1 MSNEIDNKVVV
12 MRFDNSNFE
21 NNVKTSM
28 STLDK
33 LKQSLQLKDA
43 SKGFDNLNKA
53 SKKVDFSQ
61 VENTATRAGFH
72 IQDVWLKM
80 SQVFE
85 YQIAGRIV
93 NSAQRIAKAL
103 TIEPVMTGFQEYETQ
118 INAVQTI
125 LANTES
131 KGSTIDD
138 VNRALEELNKYA
150 DQTIYNFTEMTRN
163 IGTFTAAGVDLDTS
177 TNAIKGIANL
187 AAVSG
192 SNAQQASTAM
202 YQLSQ
207 ALASGTVKLM
217 DWNSVV
223 NAGMGGQV
231 FQDALKETARVHGVA
246 IDQMIKDE
254 GSFRETLSKGWLTS
268 EILTETLQKFTLTT
282 EGLTEA
288 EIEQNRQML
297 KAKGYTDDQIESI
310 FKLGKTATD
319 AATKVKTFSQMWDV
333 IKESV
338 QSGWAQTWKI
348 IFGDFEEAK
357 ALFTPLTNFF
367 TNIIQKFSDF
377 RNNLL
382 EGALSSPL
390 GKLAEKIANVTSTT
404 TNAVD
409 KMKDLG
415 DVVNRVIRGDFGNMQ
430 TRWDALTK
438 EGYDWAKVQNLVN
451 EKLGSSVRYTEA
463 TVEAQAESVAV
474 IGELNDA
481 KLKELGLTDEEIK
494 AYRELEEQAKA
505 TGKPITELI
514 KEMDQLDGRTMLI
527 NSFKN
532 AGQGLV
538 KMFAA
543 LKDAWLEIFPPMQ
556 SQQLYNIIASI
567 HSFSEKLRMSDET
580 ADKLKR
586 TFKGLFAIID
596 IITTVTGGALK
607 VAFKV
612 LCKLLGMANVDI
624 LSVTASVGDA
634 IVAFRDWLDN
644 NIFVNAVE
652 KIVTVIGLCARKI
665 RELVSAF
672 MALPKVQ
679 NFIANIKTSL
689 SNMYEVGR
697 NAVDGLINGL
707 RDGTIDIIGIITNI
721 GRKILDT
728 IKSVLGIHSPSTEMM
743 EVGRNTM
750 LGLVNGLKE
759 GALKV
764 WETIKN
770 IGLKCIE
777 FIRNID
783 FGAILTVS
791 MIGGMFYT
799 AKKISDAIMILKAP
813 LDGLGE
819 MFEGLGRMFTGIGK
833 YFKAK
838 AWNLIGKAVLD
849 MALAIGILAA
859 SVYVLA
865 QLDTKQ
871 LWGAIGA
878 LAALAA
884 IIAVLS
890 LTASKIEVTGDLGKL
905 SLMLLGISASF
916 LLIASAI
923 KKLEFLNAD
932 NIGPVLGGF
941 AAIIG
946 GLSTILFVFGTFVKG
961 KSAQNIDKA
970 GAMILKMSLIM
981 LSMTFVIKQV
991 SKLDPGALAKGMVC
1005 ITLFGGF
1012 VVGLIAATKLAG
1024 KHIDKAGA
1032 SILKISFAILLM
1044 VGVIKAISGLDAG
1057 EIAKGIT
1064 CMLLFGGI
1072 ITGLI
1077 AATKLAGDNFKG
1089 IGTTMLGISSVIL
1102 MMALTMKLIAGMDAG
1117 ALTKGIIAIA
1127 AFGGIITGL
1136 IAATKLA
1143 GENSNKAALTLL
1155 AMSISIGILAAIAV
1169 VLGLIKLEN
1178 LVKGITAVSI
1188 LGGIMAAM
1196 MIASKGA
1203 EKSKGAITAMAIA
1216 IGVMAA
1222 AVAGLSFI
1230 DPSKLAGATA
1240 ALSILM
1246 GMFALMAKTAGAAQ
1260 SSMGALIVMT
1270 VAVGVMAGVIY
1281 LLSTLEVQPALTAVA
1296 SLSLLMLSMSACL
1309 VILSGV
1315 GGLFTNALLGVVALL
1330 AMAVPLAAFVGIL
1343 ALMQNVQ
1350 NATTNAMALTVL
1362 ATALSL
1368 MLVPLS
1374 LVGILIAATG
1384 GMALLGIV
1392 ALLGMVVPLLA
1403 LVGVLALMQNI
1414 QNATTN
1420 TMILTTL
1427 MTAMTAMLIPLS
1439 ILGPL
1444 ALTGVAAI
1452 AALTGVIVAI
1462 GGLAAGIG
1470 VLMTHFP
1477 QIEDFVNNGMSVLT
1491 NLASGIGSMLG
1502 GFINGFATEAMSG
1515 LPEIG
1520 MILSQFITNAMPFIT
1535 GVKLIDATAMEGVKS
1550 LAETILILT
1559 GAGILE
1565 GLTSWLTGGS
1575 SIADFGKQM
1584 AEFGPYIKQFADSVT
1599 GINPDTIQAAA
1610 NAGKMLAEMASALP
1624 NSGGVVGWFMGEND
1638 MDDFGSQLKGFGT
1651 AIVDFSSAVDGKVN
1665 ESAVTSAANAGK
1677 VIAELADSLPNS
1689 GGVAGWFAG
1698 NNDMSTFGSQLKG
1711 FGTAIADFST
1721 SVEGKVNESA
1731 VTSAAN
1737 AGKVLAELADSLPN
1751 SGGVASWFAG
1761 NNNMDDFGTQLK
1773 GFGTAIADFSTSVS
1787 GKTGGLSSAVS
1798 AINKLLSTLKNISGI
1813 SSSAIESFK
1822 KSLSELGK
1830 TSVSGLVTAFNN
1842 SHEIVKTAVSK
1853 LINAAKPTD
1862 ADKTKTKLN
1871 GQSLG
1876 NALVEGFVLGITQNT
1891 YKVRAKAKAMAKAAE
1906 EAASKEL
1913 DVNSPS
1919 KVFMKTGASV
1929 VEGFAKGIS
1938 DNVGDSNKAGVAMS
1952 KSLLAATQDYLKINS
1967 PSLLFKEEVG
1977 RYIVQGIAEG
1987 IKEETSAEKTAREKA
2002 EKIVNVIK
2010 DVFSEAIRD
2019 ITHDIDVNN
2028 IELDIWNAGEGRNA
2042 SNSKK
2047 TETELATRYANKA
2060 KYAEATNLAQS
2071 RYYDLLSHRSE
2082 LGKDAESIIDGAYK
2096 EWRDAALAE
2105 QENLGAILDLEK
2117 KTTDDIISLNESKI
2131 GTLNSDI
2138 AYRNSLDSDEI
2149 SESFRDKQNW
2159 EDLNKI
2165 LGYTKEQVEIAES
2178 KWNEIC
2184 QKGLENTEEGIAARQ
2199 ELTKALQA
2207 EEDAED
2213 AVWDQVMSISD
2224 RTKRRAED
2232 VISRSGTALNLWE
2245 ELYGDKA
2252 TDEERDAKYLEHYNT
2267 TWVEKTK
2274 IAQQAKEDYLDAIE
2288 EYGKKSEEA
2297 TKYWDIWQK
2306 ALVDEAEAKNAV
2318 TDYIKEAQ
2326 ERENEQLR
2334 ELYDLTQS
2342 NADLQYQIW
2351 EKTAGRDSTN
2361 AEKDA
2366 KKLEILSEQLTAQ
2379 TGSVLLATKLYNEA
2393 VEEYGEG
2400 SNEALSAYNNY
2411 LNESLELANLNS
2423 EILDI
2428 EEKNAK
2434 RQEKA
2439 RNAKSDYL
2447 EYMKKYEKYYLDH
2460 GMTLEELEKDARLV
2474 SGYDPNYKETANKT
2488 VSSIVN
2494 ETNNAINDLTSSTDY
2509 QKLITNFSDI
2519 GTTFAEAVS
2528 TGATGQTATV
2538 ISTVTTMITK
2548 CLNALKEKCQSWF
2561 TAGVEAVAS
2570 FDEGFRSMYETT
2582 VTNLASMVA
2591 GWVSRVNMTTPWW
2604 IAAGVNM
2611 VDGFIEGI
2619 ESRIEAAARAAA
2631 RMAAAALMAAKSE
2644 FDINSPS
2651 REFAKLGAYAVMG
2664 LVNGFDNN
2672 ADLAADAAGRMVDAT
2687 IDNLKNTIAAISDI
2701 INSDIDSEPTI
2712 RPVLD
2717 LSNVEA
2723 GTTRLNAM
2731 FSRTQAVRIS
2741 NGMNR
2746 QNGEEIQNG
2755 SGVNGVNG
2763 GNTTYQFTQNN
2774 YSPKALSRAEIY
2786 RQTKNQ
2792 FSVMK
2797 RTVKA

>member
-12 MRFDNSNFE
+12 MRFDNNNFE
-21 NNVKTSM
+21 RNVKTSM

-43 SKGFDNLNKA
+43 SKGFDNLDKA
-53 SKKVDFSQ
+53 SKKVDFKQ

-93 NSAQRIAKAL
+93 NSATRIAKAL
-103 TIEPVMTGFQEYETQ
+103 SIEPVMTGFQEYETQ

-131 KGSTIDD
+131 KGSTLED

-163 IGTFTAAGVDLDTS
+163 IGTFTAAGVDLETS

-207 ALASGTVKLM
+207 AMASGTVKLM

-231 FQDALKETARVHGVA
+231 FQDALKETARIHGVA
-246 IDQMIKDE
+246 IDKMIKDE
-254 GSFRETLSKGWLTS
+254 GSFRETLKDGWLTT

-310 FKLGKTATD
+310 FKLGRTATD

-382 EGALSSPL
+382 EGALGSPL

-463 TVEAQAESVAV
+463 AVDAQAESVAI

-481 KLKELGLTDEEIK
+481 KLKELGLTEEEIK
-494 AYRELEEQAKA
+494 AYRELEKQAEE

-538 KMFAA
+538 KMFSA
-543 LKDAWLEIFPPMQ
+543 LKDAWVEIFPPMQ
-556 SQQLYNIIASI
+556 SQQLYDIIAGF
-567 HSFSEKLRMSDET
+567 HSFSEKLKMSDET

-612 LCKLLGMANVDI
+612 LCKLLGAANVDI

-652 KIVTVIGLCARKI
+652 KMVTIIGICAAKI

-679 NFIANIKTSL
+679 NFISNIKSTL
-689 SNMYEVGR
+689 SNMYEVGK
-697 NAVDGLINGL
+697 NAIDGLINGL
-707 RDGTIDIIGIITNI
+707 RDGTISIMDMVSNI
-721 GRKILDT
+721 GRKILDV
-728 IKSVLGIHSPSTEMM
+728 IKSVLGIHSPSTEMF

-750 LGLVNGLKE
+750 LGLVNGLKD
-759 GALKV
+759 GASKV
-764 WETIKN
+764 WEVIKN

-777 FIRNID
+777 FIKNID
-783 FGAILTVS
+783 FGAILAVG
-791 MIGGMFYT
+791 MVGGIFYT
-799 AKKISDAIMILKAP
+799 AKKISDAIMLLKGP
-813 LDGLGE
+813 LEGIGD

-838 AWNLIGKAVLD
+838 AWNLIGKAILD

-878 LAALAA
+878 LAALGV
-884 IIAVLS
+884 IIGVLS
-890 LTASKIEVTGDLGKL
+890 LAASKIKSTDTFGKL
-905 SLMLLGISASF
+905 SIMLVGISTS
-916 LLIASAI
+916 LLIMATAI
-923 KKLEFLNAD
+923 KKLEFLNSD
-932 NIGPVLGGF
+932 NIGPILGGL
-941 AAIIG
+941 AAMIG
-946 GLSTILFVFGTFVKG
+946 GLSAILFVFGTFVKG

-970 GAMILKMSLIM
+970 GVMILKMSLIM

-1012 VVGLIAATKLAG
+1012 IVGLIAATKLAG
-1024 KHIDKAGA
+1024 KHVDKAGA
-1032 SILKISFAILLM
+1032 AILKISFAMLLM

-1057 EIAKGIT
+1057 EIAKGVT
-1064 CMLLFGGI
+1064 CMVLFGGI

-1077 AATKLAGDNFKG
+1077 AATKLAGNNFKG

-1102 MMALTMKLIAGMDAG
+1102 MMALTVKLIAGMDAG

-1143 GENSNKAALTLL
+1143 GENANKVAFTLL
-1155 AMSISIGILAAIAV
+1155 AMSISIGIMAAIAV
-1169 VLGLIKLEN
+1169 VLGLMKLEN
-1178 LVKGITAVSI
+1178 LAKGVIAVSI

-1203 EKSKGAITAMAIA
+1203 EKCKGSITAMAIA

-1246 GMFALMAKTAGAAQ
+1246 GMFALMAKAAGSAQ
-1260 SSMGALIVMT
+1260 SAMGPLIVMT
-1270 VAVGVMAGVIY
+1270 AAVGVMAGVIY

-1296 SLSLLMLSMSACL
+1296 SLSLLMLSMSACM

-1315 GGLFTNALLGVVALL
+1315 GGLFTNALLGVIALS
-1330 AMAVPLAAFVGIL
+1330 AMAVPLVAFVGIL
-1343 ALMQNVQ
+1343 AIMQNIQ

-1368 MLVPLS
+1368 LLVPLS
-1374 LVGILIAATG
+1374 LVGTLIAATG
-1384 GMALLGIV
+1384 GMAALGIV

-1414 QNATTN
+1414 QNAATN
-1420 TMILTTL
+1420 TMILTAL

-1470 VLMTHFP
+1470 VLMTNFP
-1477 QIEDFVNNGMSVLT
+1477 QIEDFVNNGMSVLSS
-1491 NLASGIGSMLG
+1491 LASGIGSVLG
-1502 GFINGFATEAMSG
+1502 SFISGFAEAATSG

-1520 MILSQFITNAMPFIT
+1520 TTLSQFMMNAMPFIT
-1535 GVKLIDATAMEGVKS
+1535 GAKLIDAATIDGVKS
-1550 LAETILILT
+1550 LAETIIILT

-1565 GLTSWLTGGS
+1565 GLTAWLTGGS

-1584 AEFGPYIKQFADSVT
+1584 AEFGPHIKQFADSVE
-1599 GINPDTIQAAA
+1599 GINPDTVQAAA
-1610 NAGKMLAEMASALP
+1610 NSGKMLAEMAAALP
-1624 NSGGVVGWFMGEND
+1624 NSGGVAGWFMGEND
-1638 MDDFGSQLKGFGT
+1638 MDDFGLQLKGFGQ
-1651 AIVDFSSAVDGKVN
+1651 AIADFSSTVEGKVN
-1665 ESAVTSAANAGK
+1665 EGAVKSAANAGR
-1677 VIAELADSLPNS
+1677 VIAELADGLPNS
-1689 GGVAGWFAG
+1689 GGVAGWFMG
-1698 NNDMSTFGSQLKG
+1698 ENDMSSFGSQLKG
-1711 FGTAIADFST
+1711 FGTAIADFS
-1721 SVEGKVNESA
+1721 SAVDGRVNESA

-1751 SGGVASWFAG
+1751 SGGVAGWFAG
-1761 NNNMDDFGTQLK
+1761 NKDMSTFGSQLK
-1773 GFGTAIADFSTSVS
+1773 GFGTAIADFSASVS
-1787 GKTGGLSSAVS
+1787 GKTGGLNSAVS
-1798 AINKLLSTLKNISGI
+1798 AINKLLSTLKNISGV
-1813 SSSAIESFK
+1813 SATAMNSFK
-1822 KSLSELGK
+1822 TSLTELGK
-1830 TSVSGLVTAFNN
+1830 TSVSGLVDAFNN
-1842 SHEIVKTAVSK
+1842 SHETVKSAVAN
-1853 LINAAKPTD
+1853 LINAAKPSDT
-1862 ADKTKTKLN
+1862 DKTTVKLG

-1876 NALVEGFVLGITQNT
+1876 KALVEGFALGISMNM
-1891 YKVRAKAKAMAKAAE
+1891 YKSTAKAKAMARAAE
-1906 EAASKEL
+1906 QAANEEL

-1929 VEGFAKGIS
+1929 VEGFAKGITDNFS
-1938 DNVGDSNKAGVAMS
+1938 DSDKAGINMA
-1952 KSLLAATQDYLKINS
+1952 KSLLRVTQDYLQINS
-1967 PSLLFKEEVG
+1967 PSLVFDKKVG
-1977 RYIVQGIAEG
+1977 RYIAQGIAEG
-1987 IKEETSAEKTAREKA
+1987 ITKDMSAEEAA
-2002 EKIVNVIK
+2002 EKKAQNIVDAFRKEIDKNDLNASIQTGEYDLWLTQYGETATQAELDAKQLENINSRIVTANRNMYLYFDEWRHTK
-2010 DVFSEAIRD
+2010 DVFGEGSKYEREAYKKYVDSQNELETLKDELVVFEENKITRANDLKASQDEVRD
-2019 ITHDIDVNN
+2019 INRQ
-2028 IELDIWNAGEGRNA
+2028 IWESRNRDA
-2042 SNSKK
+2042 SDEQKDAAALYYTNMDLK
-2047 TETELATRYANKA
+2047 RYNEDLVKQKEEIAKIMA
-2060 KYAEATNLAQS
+2060 KYSDYEYRQEYWEAKKEEANLELKIADTINEIADIRENAAERERESL
-2071 RYYDLLSHRSE
+2071 
-2082 LGKDAESIIDGAYK
+2082 KDT
-2096 EWRDAALAE
+2096 
-2105 QENLGAILDLEK
+2105 LDHE
-2117 KTTDDIISLNESKI
+2117 
-2131 GTLNSDI
+2131 SDI
-2138 AYRNSLDSDEI
+2138 S
-2149 SESFRDKQNW
+2149 
-2159 EDLNKI
+2159 
-2165 LGYTKEQVEIAES
+2165 
-2178 KWNEIC
+2178 
-2184 QKGLENTEEGIAARQ
+2184 
-2199 ELTKALQA
+2199 
-2207 EEDAED
+2207 
-2213 AVWDQVMSISD
+2213 
-2224 RTKRRAED
+2224 
-2232 VISRSGTALNLWE
+2232 NL
-2245 ELYGDKA
+2245 K
-2252 TDEERDAKYLEHYNT
+2252 
-2267 TWVEKTK
+2267 
-2274 IAQQAKEDYLDAIE
+2274 
-2288 EYGKKSEEA
+2288 
-2297 TKYWDIWQK
+2297 
-2306 ALVDEAEAKNAV
+2306 
-2318 TDYIKEAQ
+2318 
-2326 ERENEQLR
+2326 
-2334 ELYDLTQS
+2334 
-2342 NADLQYQIW
+2342 YQIW
-2351 EKTAGRDSTN
+2351 EKRYGRDATD
-2361 AEKDA
+2361 EQKDVA
-2366 KKLEILSEQLTAQ
+2366 KLESLTYQLQRQ
-2379 TGSVLLATKLYNEA
+2379 TRQYELAREDWYSAKTD
-2393 VEEYGEG
+2393 EEKRDAEYSMYRE
-2400 SNEALSAYNNY
+2400 E
-2411 LNESLELANLNS
+2411 LELANLQS

-2428 EEKNAK
+2428 NESIVERQKRLADKQKNAK
-2434 RQEKA
+2434 SEYAKYMEKY
-2439 RNAKSDYL
+2439 R
-2447 EYMKKYEKYYLDH
+2447 KYYLAN
-2460 GMTLEELEKDARLV
+2460 GMTEEELEKDARLV
-2474 SGYDPNYKETANKT
+2474 SGYDP
-2488 VSSIVN
+2488 
-2494 ETNNAINDLTSSTDY
+2494 
-2509 QKLITNFSDI
+2509 
-2519 GTTFAEAVS
+2519 
-2528 TGATGQTATV
+2528 TATV
-2538 ISTVTTMITK
+2538 NTMVSNTNTALGNITSNPQYSTLISNFSSLGSSYVSAVNNGIEENISVISTTI
-2548 CLNALKEKCQSWF
+2548 LSAIEKC
-2561 TAGVEAVAS
+2561 AKAVEEQQPRWKQVGA
-2570 FDEGFRSMYETT
+2570 Y
-2582 VTNLASMVA
+2582 L
-2591 GWVSRVNMTTPWW
+2591 
-2604 IAAGVNM
+2604 I
-2611 VDGFIEGI
+2611 DGFIAGMQ
-2619 ESRIEAAARAAA
+2619 SKAEALRAAA
-2631 RMAAAALMAAKSE
+2631 AELAAATAAATEASLGIASPSKVFAAIGMYAAMGLANGLIDNVKLSSDAAKFMGERAVNSLKDSMQRIA
-2644 FDINSPS
+2644 DI
-2651 REFAKLGAYAVMG
+2651 V
-2664 LVNGFDNN
+2664 
-2672 ADLAADAAGRMVDAT
+2672 
-2687 IDNLKNTIAAISDI
+2687 
-2701 INSDIDSEPTI
+2701 NSDIDTQPTI

-2717 LSNVEA
+2717 LSNVES
-2723 GTTRLNAM
+2723 GTARLNAM
-2731 FSRTQAVRIS
+2731 FSRSQAVMIS
-2741 NGMNR
+2741 SGMTSR
-2746 QNGEEIQNG
+2746 HREEIQNG
-2755 SGVNGVNG
+2755 NRDSSNG
-2763 GNTTYQFTQNN
+2763 GNTYTFTQNN

-2792 FSVMK
+2792 FAAMK
-2797 RTVKA
+2797 EALT